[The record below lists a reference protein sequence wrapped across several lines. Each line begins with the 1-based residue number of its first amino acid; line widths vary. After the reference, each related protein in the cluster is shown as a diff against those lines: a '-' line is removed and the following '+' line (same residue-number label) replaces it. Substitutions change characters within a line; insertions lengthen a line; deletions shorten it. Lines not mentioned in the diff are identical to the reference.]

1 MVTATN
7 IYGEGEKSAAS
18 EEIKF
23 GSVPAK
29 LIDLKSETVDADN

>member
-7 IYGEGEKSAAS
+7 IYGEGAKSAAS
-18 EEIKF
+18 VEIKF

-29 LIDLKSETVDADN
+29 LVDLKSETVDADN